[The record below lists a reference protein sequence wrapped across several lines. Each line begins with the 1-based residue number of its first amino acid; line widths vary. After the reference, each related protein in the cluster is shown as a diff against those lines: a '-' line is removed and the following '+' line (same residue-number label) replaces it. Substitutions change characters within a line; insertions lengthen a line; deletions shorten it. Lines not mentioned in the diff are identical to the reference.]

1 MILND
6 PEMFAEWKQ
15 DIETM
20 SGRIISMR
28 KELHRLLTQVYNT
41 PGNWDH
47 ILNQIGMFRCVARDS
62 NVRQNLDWVTDAW
75 RQLHGAESRAEQ
87 GHD

>member
-28 KELHRLLTQVYNT
+28 KELHRLLTQVYKT

-47 ILNQIGMFRCVARDS
+47 ILNQIGMFRCVARAR
-62 NVRQNLDWVTDAW
+62 NTRQNWATDGW
-75 RQLHGAESRAEQ
+75 RQLHGAERGAEQ
-87 GHD
+87 GDG